1 MDPMKISPNYDV
13 EDWKRID
20 FSTETD
26 WQDAINILWDRLN
39 GRFLEPIALM
49 KGHGFAGFAVMALDS
64 LLIESLQQFREGEP
78 ETPYKKGEEYF
89 IQFLTKSSFGRF
101 FNEKMAKMFYRQIR
115 NGILHQAETKE
126 TSLIHRRGTD
136 LVKLTDD
143 GTGISI
149 NRDLFHEQ
157 LVQVIRD
164 YIEELRNPVYSD
176 LRISFRK
183 KMDFIC
189 RVT

>member
-1 MDPMKISPNYDV
+1 MKISPKYDV
-13 EDWKRID
+13 EHWRALD
-20 FSTETD
+20 FSTEAD
-26 WQDAINILWDRLN
+26 WQKAVDILWDRLN

-49 KGHGFAGFAVMALDS
+49 EGHGFAGFAVMALDC
-64 LLIESLQQFREGEP
+64 LLIETLQQFREGEP

-89 IQFLTKSSFGRF
+89 IRFLTKSPFGRF
-101 FNEKMAKMFYRQIR
+101 FDEAMAQMFYRQIR

-126 TSLIHRRGTD
+126 TSLIHKRGPD
-136 LVKLTDD
+136 LVKLTEDD
-143 GTGISI
+143 KGLSI

-164 YIEELRNPVYSD
+164 YIEELRNPVNSD

-189 RVT
+189 RVA